1 MRIIS
6 RVLTSLRSQILAFT
20 TVLLTVSLGAV
31 LLVVLYNSNAAIRES
46 VNEDMDRAVN
56 GLRSSME
63 STQTQLINSARVLVS
78 DFGFKQAVAS
88 GDRKTVASML
98 ANHGDRLD
106 ADLMFILNLDGTVL
120 STTNHDMPAGSPF
133 PYGEVTQ
140 TVRRGNLQADFFV
153 FGESIYEVVLV
164 PVRTPRISAIA
175 GVGLKITRDQIR
187 RMLPDLRVHI
197 IFTNGIPGQTLANN
211 DEWVVVSTLDSLGDV
226 VEAIRSPET
235 FSSAFRVPFFGEYQK
250 YSSRFVDI
258 GETDSSDV
266 QIILA
271 DSLDSF
277 YSGYDSIRNKILI
290 IAISIIALA
299 IAGSFAIAHGLT
311 VPLKVLA
318 KASEDIAEGRYTRLT
333 NMSISSIEISTLV
346 TAFKR
351 MKKDL
356 AEREERIRY
365 QASHDSLT
373 GLLNRDAMIEAVG
386 VRTEE
391 KTPFILLGINLVG
404 FKTINDSLGVEIGDQ
419 CLQTIAER
427 LKNIASNGV
436 AARHSA
442 DEFSVVLE
450 SPEEVEKN
458 SLMLLCTRVINKLS
472 APMQLD
478 GVSVSVDCRAGFI
491 HFPTQAEDAGLL
503 IRRGNIAMEH
513 AITTNTSLYFYQ
525 EGQDKVHLKKIKI
538 LKHLKETLQNDDGQL
553 QMYYQ
558 PKLNLRTGK
567 IEKAEALIRWFH
579 PDEGFIPPDMFIE
592 LAEQTGLIGLVTNW
606 VISRVLDDMVKMKAN
621 GVTLQVSIN
630 LSAQDLSNEGLR
642 NLIEHKLTDNRL
654 NASEVCL
661 EVTERDMMTD
671 VGKSL
676 ELLNYYRDRGFQLS
690 VDDYGVGYSALAK
703 LAELPVHELKID
715 KCFILKL
722 ASQKDDQIIVR
733 STVSMAHELGLSVV
747 AEGVEDLESQQW
759 LADVGC
765 DFIQGYYLARPMSLD
780 AVIDWVDE
788 YRSEKPTE

>member
-1 MRIIS
+1 
-6 RVLTSLRSQILAFT
+6 
-20 TVLLTVSLGAV
+20 
-31 LLVVLYNSNAAIRES
+31 
-46 VNEDMDRAVN
+46 
-56 GLRSSME
+56 
-63 STQTQLINSARVLVS
+63 
-78 DFGFKQAVAS
+78 
-88 GDRKTVASML
+88 
-98 ANHGDRLD
+98 
-106 ADLMFILNLDGTVL
+106 
-120 STTNHDMPAGSPF
+120 
-133 PYGEVTQ
+133 
-140 TVRRGNLQADFFV
+140 
-153 FGESIYEVVLV
+153 
-164 PVRTPRISAIA
+164 
-175 GVGLKITRDQIR
+175 
-187 RMLPDLRVHI
+187 
-197 IFTNGIPGQTLANN
+197 
-211 DEWVVVSTLDSLGDV
+211 
-226 VEAIRSPET
+226 
-235 FSSAFRVPFFGEYQK
+235 
-250 YSSRFVDI
+250 
-258 GETDSSDV
+258 
-266 QIILA
+266 
-271 DSLDSF
+271 
-277 YSGYDSIRNKILI
+277 
-290 IAISIIALA
+290 
-299 IAGSFAIAHGLT
+299 
-311 VPLKVLA
+311 
-318 KASEDIAEGRYTRLT
+318 
-333 NMSISSIEISTLV
+333 
-346 TAFKR
+346 
-351 MKKDL
+351 
-356 AEREERIRY
+356 
-365 QASHDSLT
+365 
-373 GLLNRDAMIEAVG
+373 
-386 VRTEE
+386 
-391 KTPFILLGINLVG
+391 
-404 FKTINDSLGVEIGDQ
+404 
-419 CLQTIAER
+419 
-427 LKNIASNGV
+427 
-436 AARHSA
+436 
-442 DEFSVVLE
+442 
-450 SPEEVEKN
+450 
-458 SLMLLCTRVINKLS
+458 
-472 APMQLD
+472 
-478 GVSVSVDCRAGFI
+478 
-491 HFPTQAEDAGLL
+491 
-503 IRRGNIAMEH
+503 MEH